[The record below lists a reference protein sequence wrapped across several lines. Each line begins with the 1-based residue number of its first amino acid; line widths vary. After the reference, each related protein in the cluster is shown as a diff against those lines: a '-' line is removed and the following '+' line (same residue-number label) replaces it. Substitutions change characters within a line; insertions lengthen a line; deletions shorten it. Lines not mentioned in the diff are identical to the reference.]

1 MAESTSTKCLP
12 CTVFDHVVW
21 RVQAADGSWR
31 RAQIPLGE
39 CVLLFTSLDAVHD
52 FINGC
57 EEEEEEDRLR
67 PVIFS
72 RSRKEFGRQAR
83 RAAQSGVIGA
93 LFDPVPQT
101 GEAPFLRFGKV
112 H

>member
-1 MAESTSTKCLP
+1 MAESISHRCLP

-21 RVQAADGSWR
+21 QVQTTDGSWR
-31 RAQIPLGE
+31 RAAIPLGE
-39 CVLLFTSLDAVHD
+39 CVLLFTSLDAVND

-57 EEEEEEDRLR
+57 DDEEQIRLR
-67 PVIFS
+67 PAVFS

-83 RAAQSGVIGA
+83 QAARNGVIGA
-93 LFDPVPQT
+93 LFDPIPLA

-112 H
+112 AS